1 MSRIG
6 KQPVPVPDNVRV
18 SLDGS
23 KVAIEGPLGR
33 LERSLSAGITCA
45 HDGANKK
52 LVLSRASDSQQ
63 HRMLHGLE
71 RTLVRNMVLGVTQGY
86 RKSLEIVGIGY
97 NAKLEGNAF
106 LLEVGYANTIRLE
119 VPAGIKIEI
128 HQATNP
134 GRFTVSGSDKQQVG
148 QFAARAR
155 AVMPPEPYHGKG
167 IKYADEV
174 IRRKAGKAFVGTGG

>member
-18 SLDGS
+18 SLDGN
-23 KVAIEGPLGR
+23 KVTVEGPLGR
-33 LERSLSAGITCA
+33 LERSLCAGITCR
-45 HDGANKK
+45 HDPATRK

-86 RKSLEIVGIGY
+86 RKSLEVIGIGY
-97 NAKLEGNAF
+97 NAKLEGGAL
-106 LLEVGYANTIRLE
+106 LLEVGYANTIKLT
-119 VPAGIKIEI
+119 VPPGIKVEI
-128 HQATNP
+128 QQATNP
-134 GRFTVSGSDKQQVG
+134 ARFTVSGSDKQQVG
-148 QFAARAR
+148 QFADRAR

-174 IRRKAGKAFVGTGG
+174 IRRKAGKAFVGTGA